1 MREMRGERRDEE
13 EMKDLRVRIESSRSS
28 ISRRGSS
35 SCRASGLDPG
45 ISGHDPYS
53 RVNWG
58 SKS

>member
-28 ISRRGSS
+28 ISRRGSN
-35 SCRASGLDPG
+35 SCRASGLDPR